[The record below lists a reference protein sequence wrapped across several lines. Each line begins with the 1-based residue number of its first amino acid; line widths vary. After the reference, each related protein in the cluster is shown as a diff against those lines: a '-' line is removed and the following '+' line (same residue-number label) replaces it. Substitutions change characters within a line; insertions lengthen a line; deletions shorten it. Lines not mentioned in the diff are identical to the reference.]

1 MTASSPSFT
10 ATDSAS
16 AGPTVSGLRS
26 PMIESSIFLP
36 GPFTAERP
44 VMTSHDKRDVPS
56 ASPFR
61 LRVVNA
67 IALAGSA
74 VRIET
79 RGVDAR
85 RAARS
90 AARNSSVFRIISILL
105 VILDWQAGGPHYA
118 EDGCLEGAKEGYAV
132 GLTEKKGDVV
142 PGPPAKGLF
151 NYVIGTASQDT
162 RCVKKRPCDQRRSSL
177 TSDSGRSGMTGA
189 ISMARSTKPLRSS
202 ARIMLRHASQAA
214 QSASLA
220 LAMVP

>member
-10 ATDSAS
+10 ATDNAS

-36 GPFTAERP
+36 RPFTAQRP
-44 VMTSHDKRDVPS
+44 VMMSHDRMDVPS

-74 VRIET
+74 VRIEIS
-79 RGVDAR
+79 GVDAR

-105 VILDWQAGGPHYA
+105 VRLDWQAGGPHPA
-118 EDGCLEGAKEGYAV
+118 GGGFWRVQREDMRWVSRGRKATWCPDRQRKLVQLCDWHRITRYAV
-132 GLTEKKGDVV
+132 REE
-142 PGPPAKGLF
+142 
-151 NYVIGTASQDT
+151 
-162 RCVKKRPCDQRRSSL
+162 
-177 TSDSGRSGMTGA
+177 
-189 ISMARSTKPLRSS
+189 
-202 ARIMLRHASQAA
+202 QA
-214 QSASLA
+214 L
-220 LAMVP
+220 

>member
-10 ATDSAS
+10 ATDNAS

-36 GPFTAERP
+36 RPFTAERP
-44 VMTSHDKRDVPS
+44 VMMSHDRMDVPS

-79 RGVDAR
+79 SGVAAR

-90 AARNSSVFRIISILL
+90 AARNSSVFRIICILL
-105 VILDWQAGGPHYA
+105 GSSGLASWRPTPREGWI
-118 EDGCLEGAKEGYAV
+118 LEGAKGGYAV
-132 GLTEKKGDVV
+132 GFTGKKGDVV
-142 PGPPAKGLF
+142 PRPPAEDLSTMELAPDHK
-151 NYVIGTASQDT
+151 I
-162 RCVKKRPCDQRRSSL
+162 R
-177 TSDSGRSGMTGA
+177 GA
-189 ISMARSTKPLRSS
+189 
-202 ARIMLRHASQAA
+202 
-214 QSASLA
+214 
-220 LAMVP
+220 

>member
-1 MTASSPSFT
+1 MTASSPNFA

-44 VMTSHDKRDVPS
+44 VMMSHDRMDVPS

-90 AARNSSVFRIISILL
+90 AARNSSVFRIICILL
-105 VILDWQAGGPHYA
+105 VLLDLASWRSTPRGGWI
-118 EDGCLEGAKEGYAV
+118 LEGARGGYAV
-132 GLTEKKGDVV
+132 GFTGKKGGVV
-142 PGPPAKGLF
+142 PRPPAEDL
-151 NYVIGTASQDT
+151 
-162 RCVKKRPCDQRRSSL
+162 
-177 TSDSGRSGMTGA
+177 
-189 ISMARSTKPLRSS
+189 ST
-202 ARIMLRHASQAA
+202 ME
-214 QSASLA
+214 
-220 LAMVP
+220 